1 VYFHPRRG
9 FYSPPAI
16 NVNVGEDRVSYS
28 QRYESMQVT
37 VSCIL
42 VVTGMQAATETC
54 DNPEASFYPKQG
66 ETAELHRCM
75 PKPEPS
81 V

>member
-1 VYFHPRRG
+1 
-9 FYSPPAI
+9 
-16 NVNVGEDRVSYS
+16 
-28 QRYESMQVT
+28 M
-37 VSCIL
+37 
-42 VVTGMQAATETC
+42 TGGQAATETC
-54 DNPEASFYPKQG
+54 DNPEDSFYPKQG